1 MSRRTSLTLVFVG
14 ALLLFGT
21 PLAWNLLQP
30 PEQVGQVPT
39 SPSDLHAAADADRSE
54 SGQPDAGSPDGA
66 ARPPTTG
73 RDDAG
78 GDRDRY
84 RLLAGDPGA
93 TAAAPRT
100 DGTDGARDASQ
111 GGTGADTSRD
121 GEHADPDTATTSGIS
136 LRGAI
141 DTAIRPD
148 RISIP
153 RIDVD
158 SASVPVGLEP
168 DGTMEIPRDVA
179 TIGWY
184 ARGVVPGE
192 PGSAVV
198 TGHVDSR
205 SQGPGAFFGLSTLDV
220 DDRVVLTSADGVD
233 QEWRVVARERR
244 DRADIPREVVY
255 ARSGSPQLVLI
266 TCGGAFDRTARSYAE
281 NVIVY
286 AEPVDGS

>member
-1 MSRRTSLTLVFVG
+1 MSRWTASVFTFLG
-14 ALLLFGT
+14 ALLLLGT
-21 PLAWNLLQP
+21 PLAWAVLQP
-30 PEQVGQVPT
+30 PAQVGQVPT
-39 SPSDLHAAADADRSE
+39 APSELEVAAEADMSEAEQAAEGAGTARAETADGGPPDE
-54 SGQPDAGSPDGA
+54 MAHQPDTR
-66 ARPPTTG
+66 ARH
-73 RDDAG
+73 DAG
-78 GDRDRY
+78 DDRGGR

-93 TAAAPRT
+93 ADAEST
-100 DGTDGARDASQ
+100 D
-111 GGTGADTSRD
+111 
-121 GEHADPDTATTSGIS
+121 ADPGTTTTSGIS

-141 DTAIRPD
+141 DAAIRPA

-153 RIDVD
+153 QIDVD
-158 SASVPVGLEP
+158 SAIVPVGLEP
-168 DGTMEIPRDVA
+168 DGTMAIPRDVA

-220 DDRVVLTSADGVD
+220 DDRVVLTSADGID

-244 DRADIPREVVY
+244 ERADIPHELVY
-255 ARSGSPQLVLI
+255 ARSGPPRLVLI